1 MTKKE
6 RRERAQQKIDSYM
19 NSILD
24 TIEDVAHSNKYDTGQ
39 ELLDAAI
46 REANIKINALIKE
59 NPQEKNLIE
68 QAAYKI
74 NDKLKSMF

>member
-1 MTKKE
+1 MTLKDVKYINIGNNMTKKE
-6 RRERAQQKIDSYM
+6 RRERAQRKINSYM

-46 REANIKINALIKE
+46 REANIKINAL
-59 NPQEKNLIE
+59 LR
-68 QAAYKI
+68 KI
-74 NDKLKSMF
+74 RKKRI